1 VVVVWVAADADATDP
16 KDPEPKSIPRMNAFR
31 PHVLAAFLQ
40 LAPLTRVFQHASPK
54 LAAGP
59 AIAIL
64 RWIFGTASVAGSM
77 HGLSGASGISP
88 TTVRATNGI
97 RSSTTFIVSDTSHG
111 TAAAYS
117 TTSPLPPGLAL
128 SNRGILSGTP
138 TNGGSYTL
146 SIRGWENANFSGNSA
161 TKNVTVTVVNTAPP
175 VITTPPT
182 NVTANPGQN
191 ATFAVEFTGHRPLT
205 LRWFKEDIEVSGA
218 TNATLTLTNVQP
230 SAAGRYRV
238 RLVNSVATVFSEFVN
253 LAVATP
259 NPPPS
264 ITAQPASRSVHAG
277 ETVRLGVGAAG
288 DGLSFAWTRGS
299 QAVGGNSSEL
309 VLTNVTEGDG
319 GTYAV
324 RITNAGGAT
333 NSVSA
338 LLTVVPPL
346 RLDPPG
352 RSADSVLLR
361 FTGIEGRPYRLESAG
376 DLTGTFSPVLDVLG
390 RSTGAVMTLAPTNAV
405 RVFRVRTAN

>member
-1 VVVVWVAADADATDP
+1 
-16 KDPEPKSIPRMNAFR
+16 MNAFR

-97 RSSTTFIVSDTSHG
+97 RTSTTFIVSDTSHG

-117 TTSPLPPGLAL
+117 TTSAMPPGLTL
-128 SNRGILSGTP
+128 SSRGILSGTP
-138 TNGGSYTL
+138 TNGGSFTL
-146 SIRGWENANFSGNSA
+146 SIRGWENSNFSGNSA
-161 TKNVTVTVVNTAPP
+161 TKNVSVTVVNTAPP

-182 NVTANPGQN
+182 NVTVNTGQN
-191 ATFAVEFTGHRPLT
+191 AVFSVGFTGHRPLT
-205 LRWFKEDIEVSGA
+205 LRWFKEDIEVAGA
-218 TNATLTLTNVQP
+218 TNTTLTLTNVQ
-230 SAAGRYRV
+230 AATAGRYRV
-238 RLVNSVATVFSEFVN
+238 RLVNSVATVFSEFVTLTVN
-253 LAVATP
+253 SP

-264 ITAQPASRSVHAG
+264 LTAQPVSLAAHVG
-277 ETVRLGVGAAG
+277 ETVRFGVGAAG
-288 DGLSFAWTRGS
+288 NGLSFAWTRGI
-299 QAVGGNSSEL
+299 QAVGGNASEL

-319 GTYAV
+319 GTYGV
-324 RITNAGGAT
+324 RISNAGGAT
-333 NSVSA
+333 NSAGAV
-338 LLTVVPPL
+338 LTVLPRL
-346 RLDPPG
+346 RLDPPA
-352 RSADSVLLR
+352 RSGESVQLR
-361 FTGIEGRPYRLESAG
+361 FTGIEGRPYRLESAVE
-376 DLTGTFSPVLDVLG
+376 LNGTFSPVLDVLG
-390 RSTGAVMTLAPTNAV
+390 RSTGAVMTLAPTNAA